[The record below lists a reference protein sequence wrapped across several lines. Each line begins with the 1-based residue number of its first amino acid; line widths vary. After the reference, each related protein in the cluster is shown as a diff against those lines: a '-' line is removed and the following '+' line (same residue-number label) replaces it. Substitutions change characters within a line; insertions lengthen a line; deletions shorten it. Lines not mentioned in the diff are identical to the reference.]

1 VNHRIRARELRVIGP
16 DGAQLGVLTPEVA
29 LAKAQE
35 LSLDLVE
42 VSPTARPPVCKIMDY
57 GKYKYDMKKKAA
69 GARKNQHATEIKE
82 IKFRPKIEDH
92 DFETKTGHVKR
103 FLLDGNKVKLTMMFR
118 GREITHADIAKAV
131 LDKVAI
137 VLAVEQNPK
146 LEGRNMTM
154 LLAPKPN
161 LVAQAGAAQQGN
173 APQGASSHGAAPQGP
188 ATQGQP
194 PAAPQA
200 PRAPVAHS

>member
-35 LSLDLVE
+35 LGLDLVE

-57 GKYKYDMKKKAA
+57 GKYKYDMKKKSA
-69 GARKNQHATEIKE
+69 GAKKNQHATEVKE

-92 DFETKTGHVKR
+92 DFDTKTGHVRR
-103 FLLDGNKVKLTMMFR
+103 FLSEGNKVKLTMMFR
-118 GREITHADIAKAV
+118 GREITHSEIAKAV
-131 LDKVAI
+131 LDKVAHQ
-137 VLAVEQNPK
+137 LAEMAVVEQFPK

-154 LLAPKPN
+154 LLAPKP
-161 LVAQAGAAQQGN
+161 GAIIQPVHTPA
-173 APQGASSHGAAPQGP
+173 P
-188 ATQGQP
+188 ATEK
-194 PAAPQA
+194 PAAPA
-200 PRAPVAHS
+200 PAAAAAPTPVPEALAVTTTPS